1 VLLEPNLEIEAGAV
15 EVTVARAHGE
25 KCERCWNYSTRVGES
40 SHYPTVCERCVAALQ
55 EREQAN

>member
-1 VLLEPNLEIEAGAV
+1 MDADAI

-40 SHYPTVCERCVAALQ
+40 SKYPTVCERCVTALQ
-55 EREQAN
+55 EIELN